1 MKRPRKRLD
10 EVGPP
15 QLRRGNGETIP
26 PCCVNWTELEEAP
39 KVDIVGAFDVHR
51 KQITFDYVQTD
62 SGEVHRGKIRP
73 ADRESLR
80 EWLDEFT
87 ERFSGKQIA
96 IAVEATTGWRY
107 VVEEIKRAGIEPHL
121 AEPAETKSLQ
131 GRKKRAKTDRL
142 DAGHLRDLMVIE
154 RLPESWIPPDH
165 IQEIRTLMRL
175 RHSLIEERTTHKQR
189 IHAQLFHSG
198 YPRQSNLDSI
208 EGRAYLEDTHL
219 PGAARKVVDLSL
231 AMIEHIN
238 EELAPIEKQLRAY
251 ARCQAGCQALMMGH
265 YGVGELTSVALLSE
279 LGDTRRFSSSK
290 KAVRYAGMDITVHSS
305 DDRRSAG
312 KLSRQGPPVLRWAAF
327 GVAKRAWR
335 KNSLD
340 HEYYL
345 KNKERI
351 GANRATLSIA
361 RKLIRRAHHTLRE
374 LGGEA
379 ISEPVLTSGSA

>member
-1 MKRPRKRLD
+1 M
-10 EVGPP
+10 
-15 QLRRGNGETIP
+15 
-26 PCCVNWTELEEAP
+26 
-39 KVDIVGAFDVHR
+39 DIVGGFDVHR
-51 KQITFDYVQTD
+51 KQITFDYIEMDT
-62 SGEVHRGKIRP
+62 GEIHRGKIRP
-73 ADRESLR
+73 ANREGLR

-87 ERFSGKQIA
+87 KRFSDKQIA

-107 VVEEIKRAGIEPHL
+107 VVEELRRAGIEPHL
-121 AEPAETKSLQ
+121 AEPAQTKSLQ

-142 DAGHLRDLMVIE
+142 DAGHLRDLLVID

-189 IHAQLFHSG
+189 IHSQLFHNG
-198 YPRQSNLDSI
+198 YPRQKNLDSM
-208 EGRAYLEDTHL
+208 EGRAQLEEMEL

-238 EELAPIEKQLRAY
+238 EELEPVEEELRAY
-251 ARCQAGCQALMMGH
+251 ARAQAGCRALMEH

-305 DDRRSAG
+305 DDKRAAG

-327 GVAKRAWR
+327 EVAKRAWR
-335 KNSLD
+335 KSSPD
-340 HEYYL
+340 HDYYL

-351 GANRATLSIA
+351 GANRAALSIA

-374 LGGEA
+374 LGEEA
-379 ISEPVLTSGSA
+379 ISEPVLAGSSA

>member
-1 MKRPRKRLD
+1 M
-10 EVGPP
+10 
-15 QLRRGNGETIP
+15 
-26 PCCVNWTELEEAP
+26 
-39 KVDIVGAFDVHR
+39 DIVGGFDVHR
-51 KQITFDYVQTD
+51 KQITFDYIEMDT
-62 SGEVHRGKIRP
+62 GEIHRGKIRP
-73 ADRESLR
+73 ANREGLR

-87 ERFSGKQIA
+87 KRFSGKQIA

-107 VVEEIKRAGIEPHL
+107 VVEELRRAGIEPHL
-121 AEPAETKSLQ
+121 AEPGETKSLQ

-142 DAGHLRDLMVIE
+142 DAGHLRDLMVID

-189 IHAQLFHSG
+189 IHSQLFHNG
-198 YPRQSNLDSI
+198 YPRQKNLDSM
-208 EGRAYLEDTHL
+208 EGRAQLEEMEL

-238 EELAPIEKQLRAY
+238 EELEPVEEELRAY
-251 ARCQAGCQALMMGH
+251 ARAQAGCRALMEH

-305 DDRRSAG
+305 DDKRAAG

-327 GVAKRAWR
+327 EVAKRAWR
-335 KNSLD
+335 KSSPD
-340 HEYYL
+340 HDYYL

-351 GANRATLSIA
+351 GANRAALSIA

-374 LGGEA
+374 LGEEA
-379 ISEPVLTSGSA
+379 ISDPVLAGSSA

>member
-1 MKRPRKRLD
+1 
-10 EVGPP
+10 
-15 QLRRGNGETIP
+15 
-26 PCCVNWTELEEAP
+26 
-39 KVDIVGAFDVHR
+39 VDIVGGFDVHR
-51 KQITFDYVQTD
+51 KQITFDYIEIE

-87 ERFSGKQIA
+87 ELFSAKQIA

-142 DAGHLRDLMVIE
+142 DAAHLRDLMVID

-189 IHAQLFHSG
+189 IHAQLFHNG
-198 YPRQSNLDSI
+198 YPRQSNLDST
-208 EGRAYLEDTHL
+208 EGRANLEDMEL

-238 EELAPIEKQLRAY
+238 EELEPVEKELRAY
-251 ARCQAGCQALMMGH
+251 ALSQAGCKALMMSH

-305 DDRRSAG
+305 DDKRAAG
-312 KLSRQGPPVLRWAAF
+312 KLSRQGPPVLRWAAYE
-327 GVAKRAWR
+327 VAKRAWR
-335 KNSLD
+335 KNSPD

-345 KNKERI
+345 QNKERI
-351 GANRATLSIA
+351 GAGRATLSIA
-361 RKLIRRAHHTLRE
+361 RKLIRRAHHTLGE
-374 LGGEA
+374 LGEEA
-379 ISEPVLTSGSA
+379 ISEPVLTSNSG

>member
-1 MKRPRKRLD
+1 M
-10 EVGPP
+10 
-15 QLRRGNGETIP
+15 
-26 PCCVNWTELEEAP
+26 
-39 KVDIVGAFDVHR
+39 DIVGGFDVHR
-51 KQITFDYVQTD
+51 KQITFDYIEMDT
-62 SGEVHRGKIRP
+62 GEIHRGKIRP
-73 ADRESLR
+73 ANREGLR

-87 ERFSGKQIA
+87 KRFSGKQIA

-107 VVEEIKRAGIEPHL
+107 VVEELRRAGIEPHL

-142 DAGHLRDLMVIE
+142 DAGHLRDLLVID

-165 IQEIRTLMRL
+165 IQEIRTLVRV

-189 IHAQLFHSG
+189 IHSQLFHNG
-198 YPRQSNLDSI
+198 YPRQKNLDSM
-208 EGRAYLEDTHL
+208 EGRAQLEEMEL

-238 EELAPIEKQLRAY
+238 EELEPVEEELRAY
-251 ARCQAGCQALMMGH
+251 ARAQAGCRALMEH

-305 DDRRSAG
+305 DDKRAAG

-327 GVAKRAWR
+327 EVAKRAWR
-335 KNSLD
+335 KSSPD
-340 HEYYL
+340 HDYYL

-351 GANRATLSIA
+351 GANRAALSIA

-374 LGGEA
+374 LGEEA
-379 ISEPVLTSGSA
+379 ISEPVPAGSSA

>member
-1 MKRPRKRLD
+1 
-10 EVGPP
+10 
-15 QLRRGNGETIP
+15 
-26 PCCVNWTELEEAP
+26 
-39 KVDIVGAFDVHR
+39 VDIVGGFDVHR
-51 KQITFDYVQTD
+51 KQITFDYIEME

-73 ADRESLR
+73 ATRESLR

-107 VVEEIKRAGIEPHL
+107 VIEELERAGIEPHL

-142 DAGHLRDLMVIE
+142 DAGHLRDLMVID

-189 IHAQLFHSG
+189 IHAQLFHNG
-198 YPRQSNLDSI
+198 YPQQKNLDSM
-208 EGRAYLEDTHL
+208 ESRAHLEDMEL
-219 PGAARKVVDLSL
+219 PAAARKVVDLSL

-238 EELAPIEKQLRAY
+238 EELEPIEAELRAY
-251 ARCQAGCQALMMGH
+251 ARSQAGCKALMAH

-290 KAVRYAGMDITVHSS
+290 KAVRYAGMDVTVHSS
-305 DDRRSAG
+305 DDKRAAG

-327 GVAKRAWR
+327 EVAKRAWR
-335 KNSLD
+335 KSSPD

-345 KNKERI
+345 RNKERI
-351 GANRATLSIA
+351 GANRAALSIA

-374 LGGEA
+374 LGEEA
-379 ISEPVLTSGSA
+379 ISEPVLTRSSA